1 MEALIL
7 LPLIVLLLFNTIF
20 TVQQQTFKVVERFG
34 KYKRIARPGINVK
47 IPFVDKA
54 SRAESMRIRQLD
66 VPVETKTED
75 NVFVKVSIS
84 CCSIRIFILADFDL
98 SIPISSFSEFLK

>member
-34 KYKRIARPGINVK
+34 KYKRIARPGIN
-47 IPFVDKA
+47 
-54 SRAESMRIRQLD
+54 
-66 VPVETKTED
+66 
-75 NVFVKVSIS
+75 
-84 CCSIRIFILADFDL
+84 L
-98 SIPISSFSEFLK
+98 SLIHI